1 MTATATLPW
10 TARASY
16 NGMSI
21 IAWGAGIWGG
31 AIVSWKLWVLVV
43 VAVVFMCIV
52 GLAVRDVVTYV
63 TREARVGDVLK
74 DHDAELRAIPGVTML
89 GTHRHGSEPAHIV
102 VYVDKVTPEVRAAV
116 PATLDGYRVD
126 VEAELVLPPSPPM
139 LVGVVKKVTAAT
151 PEQAAVGIAGVLTI
165 EGDLYKEGYG
175 ESKPSPHTLVVRVPT
190 SVQLWRPQGEGKEFI
205 SFADVRVGDTAN
217 VTLTA
222 VPKASARRAT
232 AADLEAYGQM

>member
-1 MTATATLPW
+1 M
-10 TARASY
+10 
-16 NGMSI
+16 
-21 IAWGAGIWGG
+21 
-31 AIVSWKLWVLVV
+31 SWKLWILVGF
-43 VAVVFMCIV
+43 AVVFIV
-52 GLAVRDVVTYV
+52 GVGMAARALVMDVA
-63 TREARVGDVLK
+63 REVRVGDVLK
-74 DHDAELRAIPGVTML
+74 EHDAELRAIPGVTML

-165 EGDLYKEGYG
+165 EGDLYKVGYG

-205 SFADVRVGDTAN
+205 SFADVRVGDTAQA
-217 VTLTA
+217 TLTVIPA
-222 VPKASARRAT
+222 AKALSAT
-232 AADLEAYGQM
+232 AADLEVSWRE